1 MTSANDEV
9 LLNLVQLSD
18 VEVFYLNECLQN
30 KEYMT
35 REDSLNTII
44 ELEHFYTLIK
54 MNFDG
59 NQVPSAMVDKAWHH
73 HILNTQ
79 MYNTFSRQHF
89 GMEIV
94 HHVPFWSGNTEN
106 MEKIS
111 SVDEEQEFLKQY
123 NTIVSMFGEENVNK
137 TVWFTNEDEL
147 DRLLSKKTMH
157 IEF

>member
-1 MTSANDEV
+1 MTSAHDEV
-9 LLNLVQLSD
+9 LLSAVQLSD
-18 VEVFYLNECLQN
+18 TEVLYLNECLQS

-59 NQVPSAMVDKAWHH
+59 KQVPSAMVDKAWHH

-79 MYNTFSRQHF
+79 MYNTFSREHF
-89 GMEIV
+89 GIEIL
-94 HHVPFWSGNTEN
+94 HHVPFWSGNSEN
-106 MEKIS
+106 PEKIS
-111 SVDEEQEFLKQY
+111 SVDEEQELIQQY
-123 NTIVSMFGEENVNK
+123 NTIVSMFGSENVNK
-137 TVWFTNEDEL
+137 TVWFLNEDEL
-147 DRLLSKKTMH
+147 DHHLSKKTMH

>member
-18 VEVFYLNECLQN
+18 TEVLYLNECLQN

-44 ELEHFYTLIK
+44 ELEHFYTLMK

-59 NQVPSAMVDKAWHH
+59 NWVPSAMVDKAWHH

-94 HHVPFWSGNTEN
+94 HHVPFWSGNREN

-111 SVDEEQEFLKQY
+111 SVDEEQQLIKQY

-137 TVWFTNEDEL
+137 TVWFINEDEL